1 MIALR
6 ANLAQP
12 FSLPA
17 PVGGLNFKDGLA
29 AMPPLDAYLLDNLVV
44 NKTSVSLRGGYTSF
58 ASGMGSANV
67 DTLAVY
73 SGASSDKLLAGT
85 DGKIYEIS
93 SGTPS
98 SLATG
103 FSNNYWST
111 VLCSGTLLFFNGVDT
126 PQKYDGSTVSSASY
140 TGTGLTAT
148 KLCQVNLYRSRL
160 YMVEENSLRIW
171 YTDTSSVTGALTDF
185 DFARIFRKGGKLLWT
200 ATWTRDGGNGM
211 DDLFVAATNK
221 GEMVVYSGSY
231 PAGSDWKIIGR
242 FDTPVCIGRRS
253 FFQLGGDLVVITEQG
268 CFGLSSIMQFGTIV
282 QATDQISD
290 NVNLAFADL
299 AKYYGSLTG
308 WEALNYPRGNY
319 ILINVPIS
327 TAQSVQYVC
336 NLITRKW
343 SRFKNQNARSWA
355 VFNGA
360 LYFGSTGGTV
370 FKADTGF
377 QDNGTPIQFS
387 AGQAFN
393 IFEQSTNKV
402 FSMIRPLITIESDVL
417 LNLTVKTDFRT
428 VAESNPI
435 KTASLQSSPWD
446 TSPWNTSPWST
457 LQTLAEWAGC
467 GTIGKYGSVYLVG
480 QANNTSL
487 EWHSTDLLI
496 EQSEGLT

>member
-1 MIALR
+1 
-6 ANLAQP
+6 
-12 FSLPA
+12 
-17 PVGGLNFKDGLA
+17 
-29 AMPPLDAYLLDNLVV
+29 
-44 NKTSVSLRGGYTSF
+44 
-58 ASGMGSANV
+58 
-67 DTLAVY
+67 
-73 SGASSDKLLAGT
+73 
-85 DGKIYEIS
+85 
-93 SGTPS
+93 
-98 SLATG
+98 
-103 FSNNYWST
+103 
-111 VLCSGTLLFFNGVDT
+111 
-126 PQKYDGSTVSSASY
+126 
-140 TGTGLTAT
+140 
-148 KLCQVNLYRSRL
+148 
-160 YMVEENSLRIW
+160 MVEENSLRIW